1 MHSCLA
7 RRASLLLGKL
17 DLALCWLGCG
27 SLSLLLALRG
37 ELGRLCS
44 CPTQAWWQRS
54 QLALHILSPETPS
67 RLTRPGAK

>member
-17 DLALCWLGCG
+17 ALALCWLGCG
-27 SLSLLLALRG
+27 SLALLLALRG

-44 CPTQAWWQRS
+44 CPSVTQKGWAPC
-54 QLALHILSPETPS
+54 LSP
-67 RLTRPGAK
+67 LRPGGKGAS